1 MVPVV
6 KQHRFSE
13 PVPVERDLDGVREEQ
28 RMAGLK
34 NSKHSADPSEE
45 PKVDLTPHP
54 LVARLNPH
62 GDPLRI

>member
-1 MVPVV
+1 
-6 KQHRFSE
+6 
-13 PVPVERDLDGVREEQ
+13 
-28 RMAGLK
+28 MAGLK